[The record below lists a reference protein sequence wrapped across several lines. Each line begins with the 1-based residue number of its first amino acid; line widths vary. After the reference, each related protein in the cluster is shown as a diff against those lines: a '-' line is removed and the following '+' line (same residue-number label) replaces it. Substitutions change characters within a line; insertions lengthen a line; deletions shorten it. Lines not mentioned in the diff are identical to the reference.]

1 MSSTAESS
9 EHPIPEAEV
18 RHSDWSPW
26 VILLIIP
33 IVLPLIPAI
42 YNHVKPELFG
52 VPAFYWIQLAYVPMS
67 AAVTGIVYL
76 KTRKKVTTHG

>member
-1 MSSTAESS
+1 MSSEPES
-9 EHPIPEAEV
+9 PDLPGPEAKV
-18 RHSDWSPW
+18 HNPDWSPW
-26 VILLIIP
+26 LLLLIIP

-42 YNHVKPELFG
+42 YNSVKPELFG

-67 AAVTGIVYL
+67 AIFTGIVYL